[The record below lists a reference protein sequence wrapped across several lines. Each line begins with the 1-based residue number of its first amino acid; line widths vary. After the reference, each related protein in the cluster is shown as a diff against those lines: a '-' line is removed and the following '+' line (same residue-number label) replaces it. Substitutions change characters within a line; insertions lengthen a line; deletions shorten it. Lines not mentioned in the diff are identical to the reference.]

1 MFSNIKAVL
10 FDMDGT
16 LIDSLWMWRS
26 IDKEFLGSR
35 NIPMPDKLQ
44 KNIDGMS
51 FSETACYFKE
61 AFNLAESVEEIKT
74 IWNNMA
80 KDKYRYEVPL
90 KEGAREFLEALKA
103 KGYKMGI
110 ATSNSRELAMCCLEA
125 LGIDKYFDSV
135 VTACDVGAGK
145 PAPDIYLK
153 SAKICGV
160 EPCECIVFEDI
171 LQGIEAGHNA
181 GMKVCT
187 VYDDY
192 SADDDVLKREKA
204 DYYINNYNEITGKVT
219 DI

>member
-26 IDKEFLGSR
+26 IDREFLGSR

-61 AFNLAESVEEIKT
+61 AFNLAEPVEEIKT

-80 KDKYRYEVPL
+80 MDKYRYEVPL

-153 SAKICGV
+153 SAKNCGV

>member
-80 KDKYRYEVPL
+80 MDKYRYEVPL

-145 PAPDIYLK
+145 PAPDI
-153 SAKICGV
+153 
-160 EPCECIVFEDI
+160 
-171 LQGIEAGHNA
+171 
-181 GMKVCT
+181 
-187 VYDDY
+187 
-192 SADDDVLKREKA
+192 
-204 DYYINNYNEITGKVT
+204 
-219 DI
+219 

>member
-80 KDKYRYEVPL
+80 MDKYRYEVPL

-125 LGIDKYFDSV
+125 LGIEKYFDSV

-153 SAKICGV
+153 SAKNCGV

>member
-1 MFSNIKAVL
+1 MFNNVKAVL

-16 LIDSLWMWRS
+16 IVDSLWMWRS
-26 IDKEFLGSR
+26 IDREFLGLR
-35 NIPMPDKLQ
+35 NIPMPEKLQ

-61 AFNLAESVEEIKT
+61 TFKLEESVEEIKD
-74 IWNNMA
+74 IWNHMA
-80 KDKYRYEVPL
+80 MDKYRYEVTL
-90 KEGAREFLEALKA
+90 KKGVREFLEGLRS

-125 LGIDKYFDSV
+125 LGIDGYFDSI

-153 SAKICGV
+153 CA
-160 EPCECIVFEDI
+160 EFCEVSPENCMVFEDI
-171 LQGIEAGHNA
+171 IQGIEAGHNA
-181 GMKVCT
+181 GMKVCA
-187 VYDDY
+187 VYDEY
-192 SADDDVLKREKA
+192 SKDDDVRKQSMA
-204 DYYINNYNEITGKVT
+204 DYYINDYNEIVGKVT

>member
-61 AFNLAESVEEIKT
+61 AFNLAEPVEEIKT

-80 KDKYRYEVPL
+80 MDKYRYEVPL

-153 SAKICGV
+153 SAKNCGV